1 MPGFFTN
8 SELASLRK
16 TAEVSLVDDVD
27 IWPRAVNTD
36 ENDPNNIYEDSG
48 AVSYAYRET
57 VKGWIFSSPN
67 QNAEAVGGIIG
78 TLNLYRV
85 FMPVGTE
92 VTPGDRLFIK
102 GDFFELID
110 TVDESTWLPILRCSA
125 RRLE

>member
-1 MPGFFTN
+1 MTTRGFF
-8 SELASLRK
+8 SSKELDYLRK

-27 IWPRAVNTD
+27 IWPMTTAS
-36 ENDPNNIYEDSG
+36 NIYEDSG
-48 AVSYAYRET
+48 DTSYEYRET

-67 QNAEAVGGIIG
+67 ASSQAVAGIIG

-85 FMPVGTE
+85 FLAVGTE
-92 VTPGDRLFIK
+92 VHPGDRLYVK
-102 GDFFELID
+102 GSFFELID